1 MNRNEMFAER
11 SLAEDV
17 FRRHKPENGVAVE
30 SGEGLALA
38 PLVDKIAYGIAKGL
52 VVAMKELENHIANE
66 TRKVGDGV
74 GQRLDSLQSS
84 LTAGLAT
91 LRSEAAETTSS
102 LRETDARQA
111 AELESLRAATMAT
124 SDSLAARID
133 ALGNDLTIQ
142 KEDIAAIKSTL
153 SGFTSNLEAFG
164 ERLDR
169 QADAL
174 RTICAAYSQR
184 ETELG
189 SLMDGL
195 ARLRAY
201 PAPAPMERL

>member
-1 MNRNEMFAER
+1 MNTTEMYAER

-17 FRRHKPENGVAVE
+17 FRRHKPENGIAVD
-30 SGEGLALA
+30 EGLALA

-52 VVAMKELENHIANE
+52 VVAMKELENHIAKE
-66 TRKVGDGV
+66 TRKMGDSVGE
-74 GQRLDSLQSS
+74 RLDTLQSS
-84 LTAGLAT
+84 VTAGLAA
-91 LRSEAAETTSS
+91 LRNEAADTATS
-102 LRETDARQA
+102 LREADARLA
-111 AELESLRAATMAT
+111 AELDSVRSGSAAA
-124 SDSLAARID
+124 SDSLSARID
-133 ALGNDLTIQ
+133 AVCNDVAIQ

-153 SGFTSNLEAFG
+153 LNFTSNLEAFG

-174 RTICAAYSQR
+174 RSLCAAYAQR
-184 ETELG
+184 ENELG

-201 PAPAPMERL
+201 PAPAPTDRL